1 MASLETRVG
10 LDAAGRTR
18 TLTDARGVVVMRAR
32 YDALGRR
39 LHVESV
45 DGGESRGL
53 PDVSGAMIRSWNG
66 RGIAVRTVHD
76 ELGRLTHLF
85 VRDGAGPERL
95 AERTL
100 YGELLPDATDRNL
113 RARPFRAYDAA
124 GAVTTEALDF
134 AGNVLRANRRLPVDP
149 TGVADWSVLEG
160 HAGLAEIEA
169 AADALLDAEALTT
182 TTEYD
187 AFGRPTTVVTP
198 DGSVATPAY
207 DEAGLLGSVA
217 IRLRGAAAA
226 TTFVADT
233 AHNARGQ
240 RERVRFGNGVTS
252 TYSYDPRSFR
262 LSRIHSVIAGGAAAQ
277 DLGYTYDPVGNVVEV
292 SDAAQGSLIFAGAP
306 VDPVLRFEYDPLY
319 RLVAAEGRELA
330 GPDGQPAAAD
340 ITRSAVP
347 SAAVARRYRETYA
360 YDPGGNIT
368 SMRHDGGAGWT
379 RRYAYGAGSNR
390 LERSSVPGDPAAGP
404 FSASYAHDPRGNVTT
419 MPHLAALGWDAK
431 DRLTT
436 VDLGGGGT
444 VHYTYD
450 SAGRRSPQGRPARR
464 LDRRRDRL
472 RRRLGAVQAADRRG
486 PRRRTG
492 DAPRHRR
499 RSAHRDR
506 GDRDPQRGQS
516 DRRPNATDPV
526 PAPQPSRLVDAR
538 ARRLGRGRELRGVL
552 PVRRHRV
559 RRRAGQALP
568 VRWPRTRRRNRVS
581 TTAMRGITRRG
592 SVAGS
597 ARTPPGWPTAR
608 TSTPTPVAIPPP
620 TPTRQA
626 PRADDDELPS
636 QAYDA
641 LKVVG
646 VGSSNPA
653 EGGGRSIWDR
663 IASALGSLWDAG
675 VQRGECGM
683 ELAGRRRGHGVGLD
697 QGCRQQ
703 GMDLDQGRRR
713 FGLELDERRGRVG
726 LGMDEG
732 GGVHAPGA
740 GYAVPR
746 ARPGPG

>member
-1 MASLETRVG
+1 M
-10 LDAAGRTR
+10 
-18 TLTDARGVVVMRAR
+18 
-32 YDALGRR
+32 
-39 LHVESV
+39 
-45 DGGESRGL
+45 
-53 PDVSGAMIRSWNG
+53 
-66 RGIAVRTVHD
+66 
-76 ELGRLTHLF
+76 
-85 VRDGAGPERL
+85 
-95 AERTL
+95 
-100 YGELLPDATDRNL
+100 
-113 RARPFRAYDAA
+113 
-124 GAVTTEALDF
+124 
-134 AGNVLRANRRLPVDP
+134 DP

-198 DGSVATPAY
+198 DGSIATPAY
-207 DEAGLLGSVA
+207 DEAGLLGAVA

-226 TTFVADT
+226 TTFVAET

-262 LSRIHSVIAGGAAAQ
+262 LSRIHSVLAGGAAAQ

-292 SDAAQGSLIFAGAP
+292 SDAAQGSLIFAGRP

-368 SMRHDGGAGWT
+368 SMRHDGGAGWE
-379 RRYAYGAGSNR
+379 RRYAYAAGSNR
-390 LERSSVPGDPAAGP
+390 LERSSLPGDPAAGP

-450 SAGRRSPQGRPARR
+450 SAGRRIRKV
-464 LDRRRDRL
+464 
-472 RRRLGAVQAADRRG
+472 VQRVGSIVEETVYVAGWERF
-486 PRRRTG
+486 RRRTG
-492 DAPRHRR
+492 AGLVAERETLHVTDGGQRIAIVETET
-499 RSAHRDR
+499 RSA
-506 GDRDPQRGQS
+506 GSPVADPTPRIRYQLH
-516 DRRPNATDPV
+516 N
-526 PAPQPSRLVDAR
+526 
-538 ARRLGRGRELRGVL
+538 RLGSSTLELDDSGAVVSYEEYYPYGGTAYAAGLAKRYRFGGHERDDETGLYYCNARYYAPWLGRWISADPAGLADGTNLYAYARGNPATYADPTGTES
-552 PVRRHRV
+552 RH
-559 RRRAGQALP
+559 
-568 VRWPRTRRRNRVS
+568 
-581 TTAMRGITRRG
+581 
-592 SVAGS
+592 
-597 ARTPPGWPTAR
+597 
-608 TSTPTPVAIPPP
+608 
-620 TPTRQA
+620 
-626 PRADDDELPS
+626 DELPS

-663 IASALGSLWDAG
+663 IASALGSLWDA
-675 VQRGECGM
+675 VSSAASAAWNW
-683 ELAGRRRGHGVGLD
+683 LAGAAATAWDWIKGAASKAWTWIKGAAASAWSWTKGAAASAWEWTKGAASTAWSWIR
-697 QGCRQQ
+697 GCR
-703 GMDLDQGRRR
+703 
-713 FGLELDERRGRVG
+713 ER
-726 LGMDEG
+726 L
-732 GGVHAPGA
+732 
-740 GYAVPR
+740 
-746 ARPGPG
+746 PGPG